1 MQHPP
6 HLFRCVCP
14 FIIHVHTS
22 LLKSLTL
29 PLRLYHFHTHSLPGP
44 RQGLPVVMFT
54 LCQNVNKSLHRCLP
68 LCGRRLTDIPFSWIA
83 LSASHVDQILLCNPL
98 QPPRFYATEEIKH
111 VDELCVLSAAAS
123 ETAMCSQTTS
133 LPRLSHTWPASDRH
147 PIQIDSSFRLHCNL
161 SSMSS
166 GRNVTLCHLI
176 LGLGF
181 G

>member
-1 MQHPP
+1 M
-6 HLFRCVCP
+6 CVCL

-29 PLRLYHFHTHSLPGP
+29 PLCLYHFHWHSLPGP

-83 LSASHVDQILLCNPL
+83 RSASHSTSIRYYYVILCSLPV
-98 QPPRFYATEEIKH
+98 FYATEEIKH
-111 VDELCVLSAAAS
+111 ADELCVLSAAAS
-123 ETAMCSQTTS
+123 ETAMCSQTTP

-147 PIQIDSSFRLHCNL
+147 PIQMDSSFRLHCNP
-161 SSMSS
+161 SSVSS